1 MKLNNRTHLG
11 RLSTYI
17 PMLFIALTIFISAC
31 DDDDDMTAPQDNIV
45 MLAQGNSDL
54 SILVQALTKY
64 PDLVSTLSGSGEF
77 TVFAP
82 TNAAFTSLLGV
93 IGQDDLDNIPE
104 SVLRR
109 VLEYHVISG
118 GAILSSSLTD
128 GQTAATVLGENI
140 TVGVS
145 SGGVSIDAAKVI
157 TPDIAASN
165 GVVHVIDAVLVPAL
179 EASIVNTVVE
189 PAYFNKDFSTLTAA
203 VIEAGLLT
211 TLIDPTA
218 NFTVFAPTNEAFTAA
233 GITALP
239 TAAELVPILQ
249 YHVLSTEVK
258 AAGLPATGSAVPT
271 LNGSFYLSKNT
282 SGVFINGLTK
292 VIATDIDQSNG
303 VVHVIDRTLLPASQN
318 VVDIAVAAS
327 TATNAEFGQLVAALT
342 AVENDGTTPSLITA
356 LSAADGSFTVFAPTD
371 AAFNA
376 LYTLA
381 GVANFNELV
390 TAVGIGTIA
399 TVLQYHVLDS
409 RVFSTDIPNALD
421 GNASVVLTPLAGGD
435 FTLNSTLTI
444 TDADAALTLGTT
456 DAGIV
461 DTDILGTNGVIH
473 VINQVLLP

>member
-1 MKLNNRTHLG
+1 M
-11 RLSTYI
+11 
-17 PMLFIALTIFISAC
+17 
-31 DDDDDMTAPQDNIV
+31 
-45 MLAQGNSDL
+45 
-54 SILVQALTKY
+54 
-64 PDLVSTLSGSGEF
+64 
-77 TVFAP
+77 
-82 TNAAFTSLLGV
+82 
-93 IGQDDLDNIPE
+93 
-104 SVLRR
+104 
-109 VLEYHVISG
+109 
-118 GAILSSSLTD
+118 
-128 GQTAATVLGENI
+128 
-140 TVGVS
+140 
-145 SGGVSIDAAKVI
+145 
-157 TPDIAASN
+157 
-165 GVVHVIDAVLVPAL
+165 
-179 EASIVNTVVE
+179 
-189 PAYFNKDFSTLTAA
+189 
-203 VIEAGLLT
+203 
-211 TLIDPTA
+211 
-218 NFTVFAPTNEAFTAA
+218 
-233 GITALP
+233 
-239 TAAELVPILQ
+239 
-249 YHVLSTEVK
+249 
-258 AAGLPATGSAVPT
+258 
-271 LNGSFYLSKNT
+271 
-282 SGVFINGLTK
+282 
-292 VIATDIDQSNG
+292 
-303 VVHVIDRTLLPASQN
+303 PASQN

>member
-1 MKLNNRTHLG
+1 MTMMMKWL
-11 RLSTYI
+11 I
-17 PMLFIALTIFISAC
+17 
-31 DDDDDMTAPQDNIV
+31 PQDNIV
-45 MLAQGNSDL
+45 TLAQGNGDL

-64 PDLVSTLSGSGEF
+64 PDLVSTLSGSGDF

-82 TNAAFTSLLGV
+82 TNAAFTALLGV
-93 IGQDDLDNIPE
+93 IGQDDLNDIPE

-118 GAILSSSLTD
+118 SAILSSSLTD

-140 TVGVS
+140 TVGVTS
-145 SGGVSIDAAKVI
+145 SGVNIDAATVV
-157 TPDIAASN
+157 TADVAASN
-165 GVVHVIDAVLVPAL
+165 GVVHVIDAVLVPEL

-189 PAYFNKDFSTLTAA
+189 PAYFNKNFSTLTAA
-203 VIEAGLLT
+203 VVEAGLLT
-211 TLIDPTA
+211 TLIDPSA
-218 NFTVFAPTNEAFTAA
+218 NFTVFAPTNDAFTAA
-233 GITALP
+233 GITELP

-258 AAGLPATGSAVPT
+258 AADLPATGSAVTT
-271 LNGSFYLSKNT
+271 LNGDFYLSKNS
-282 SGVFINGLTK
+282 SGVFINGLTE
-292 VIATDIDQSNG
+292 VVATDIDQDNG
-303 VVHVIDRTLLPASQN
+303 VVHVIDRTLVPASSN
-318 VVDIAVAAS
+318 VVEIAVAAS
-327 TATNAEFGQLVAALT
+327 QATNAEFGQLVAALT

-356 LSAADGSFTVFAPTD
+356 LSATDGTFTVFAPTD
-371 AAFNA
+371 AAFTA

-381 GVANFNELV
+381 GVANFTELV
-390 TAVGIGTIA
+390 NAVGIGTIA
-399 TVLQYHVLDS
+399 TVLQYHVLGS

-473 VINQVLLP
+473 VINQVILP